1 MKTILLV
8 MAATLLAAFLTAMA
22 SDPDAF
28 VTALEVNSRM
38 GITVFPATWDFE
50 NPTFPPQGFT
60 CVDVDGAGTIWDPPS
75 TTPAMPETRTAG

>member
-38 GITVFPATWDFE
+38 GITVFPAT
-50 NPTFPPQGFT
+50 
-60 CVDVDGAGTIWDPPS
+60 
-75 TTPAMPETRTAG
+75 